1 MHMYPFK
8 HSLSTSLT
16 MHIRFVD
23 FKISKNWLW
32 GMVRGF
38 PFPPLIPTRNQ
49 TNK

>member
-1 MHMYPFK
+1 MHMHPFK

-32 GMVRGF
+32 GYGAWF
-38 PFPPLIPTRNQ
+38 PIPTIDSHKKPN
-49 TNK
+49 